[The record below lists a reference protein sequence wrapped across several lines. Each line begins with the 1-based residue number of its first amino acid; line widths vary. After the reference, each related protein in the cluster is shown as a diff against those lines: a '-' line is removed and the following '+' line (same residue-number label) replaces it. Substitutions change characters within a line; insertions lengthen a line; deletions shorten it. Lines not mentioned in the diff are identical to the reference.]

1 MMIVV
6 TGGNGRIG
14 RYVARALLANG
25 HGVRAVDRVL
35 APDRDCPQMLVD
47 LTDLGQVFGALHG
60 ADAVLHLAAIPDPG
74 GHPDEVVFGNN
85 VLATFNVVQ
94 AAEALGIRR
103 VAWASSICAVG
114 VPYHPPRTAPLYLPL
129 DEEHPLLPP
138 DCYGLSKLVGE
149 EICRAASRRSPL
161 TSVSLRFSLVTYP
174 EDYERLTGR
183 SPDGERPDVANLW
196 TYSDIRDVA
205 HACELAL
212 TVPLDGHHP
221 FFIVAPDTLS
231 ETPTPELLSR
241 HFPEVRWVGS
251 GPQPAQAPVTCA
263 RAERDLGW
271 QARHGCRP
279 R

>member
-94 AAEALGIRR
+94 AAEGSASGGWRGPPVSAPSASPITPRARRPSTCPSTRSIRCYPQT
-103 VAWASSICAVG
+103 AMGCPSLWARRSAAR
-114 VPYHPPRTAPLYLPL
+114 P
-129 DEEHPLLPP
+129 
-138 DCYGLSKLVGE
+138 
-149 EICRAASRRSPL
+149 RAARRSP
-161 TSVSLRFSLVTYP
+161 R
-174 EDYERLTGR
+174 
-183 SPDGERPDVANLW
+183 
-196 TYSDIRDVA
+196 
-205 HACELAL
+205 
-212 TVPLDGHHP
+212 
-221 FFIVAPDTLS
+221 
-231 ETPTPELLSR
+231 
-241 HFPEVRWVGS
+241 
-251 GPQPAQAPVTCA
+251 
-263 RAERDLGW
+263 
-271 QARHGCRP
+271 
-279 R
+279 